1 LRVLVSE
8 ERKDLFMQ
16 ALISRFVRRESGV
29 TAYGLIVAAL
39 MLIGVG
45 AWIVATAPRVVASP
59 QIGINPLQMMGNAG
73 NLPTSSYD
81 DAISSGDHVASL
93 VESPKKQQRR
103 VKKSH

>member
-1 LRVLVSE
+1 
-8 ERKDLFMQ
+8 MQ

-29 TAYGLIVAAL
+29 TAYGLIAAAL
-39 MLIGVG
+39 TLIGVG
-45 AWIVATAPRVVASP
+45 VWIVATAPRVVASP
-59 QIGINPLQMMGNAG
+59 QIEINPLQMMGNAG

-81 DAISSGDHVASL
+81 DSISSGAHVASL

>member
-1 LRVLVSE
+1 VSE

-16 ALISRFVRRESGV
+16 ALICRFVRRESGV
-29 TAYGLIVAAL
+29 TAYGLIAGAL

-45 AWIVATAPRVVASP
+45 AWVVATAPRVVASP

-73 NLPTSSYD
+73 NLPTSYYD
-81 DAISSGDHVASL
+81 DAISSGGHVASL

-103 VKKSH
+103 VKKPH